1 MTERAVWR
9 GPTNHRCG
17 SSHPKARH
25 GAEVVA
31 EARRL
36 YAAGVGGYKT
46 IGDRLGVPW
55 RTVADWVRYDTRWV
69 DESGA
74 HENAAVVKHSGA
86 DTARRMP

>member
-1 MTERAVWR
+1 M
-9 GPTNHRCG
+9 
-17 SSHPKARH
+17 
-25 GAEVVA
+25 VA

-55 RTVADWVRYDTRWV
+55 RTVADWIRQDTRWV

-74 HENAAVVKHSGA
+74 HENAESGRDRFGA
-86 DTARRMP
+86 ILRGKYP